1 LHNASAPTSF
11 GRIASEFLRLDVD
24 QLEKRTID
32 RAALPVPAEG
42 DSCTGATSQE
52 IDMGS
57 GTGDKAKGRV
67 KEAAGVL
74 SGDRKLKNEG
84 KLDQAAGSVK
94 NAVDKVSDKAK
105 KALKKA

>member
-1 LHNASAPTSF
+1 VH
-11 GRIASEFLRLDVD
+11 
-24 QLEKRTID
+24 
-32 RAALPVPAEG
+32 
-42 DSCTGATSQE
+42 GATLQE

-57 GTGDKAKGRV
+57 GTGDKTKGRV

-84 KLDQAAGSVK
+84 KLDQAAGSLK
-94 NAVDKVSDKAK
+94 NAVDKAADKAK

>member
-1 LHNASAPTSF
+1 VH
-11 GRIASEFLRLDVD
+11 
-24 QLEKRTID
+24 
-32 RAALPVPAEG
+32 
-42 DSCTGATSQE
+42 GATSQE

-84 KLDQAAGSVK
+84 KLDQAAGSLK
-94 NAVDKVSDKAK
+94 NAVDKAADKAK